1 MEDKKV
7 IFDHPIGT
15 FKNSVRAYREYKKEW
30 RAKMEVKLAN
40 EYTFKTEHDI
50 VYSVDFKEELTLSP
64 IPAYWFDL
72 TNLSHKPSPNDP
84 KVRETVIRII
94 VE

>member
-30 RAKMEVKLAN
+30 RAKMEVKLA
-40 EYTFKTEHDI
+40 KM
-50 VYSVDFKEELTLSP
+50 EEE
-64 IPAYWFDL
+64 IKKA
-72 TNLSHKPSPNDP
+72 KNDHFY
-84 KVRETVIRII
+84 KVETV
-94 VE
+94 

>member
-1 MEDKKV
+1 MNPLDTQRL
-7 IFDHPIGT
+7 FLDCP
-15 FKNSVRAYREYKKEW
+15 YP
-30 RAKMEVKLAN
+30 VKQDGS

-50 VYSVDFKEELTLSP
+50 VYSVDFKEEQTFSP

-84 KVRETVIRII
+84 SAQRNRPYCALKRNRALKRNPFVLEPTP
-94 VE
+94 